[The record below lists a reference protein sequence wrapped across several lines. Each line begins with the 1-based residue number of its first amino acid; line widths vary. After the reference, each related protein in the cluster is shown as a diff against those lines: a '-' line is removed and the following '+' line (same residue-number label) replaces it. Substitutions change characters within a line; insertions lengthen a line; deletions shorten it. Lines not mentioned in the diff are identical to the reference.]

1 MDAEISQSEQW
12 LRMLAWL
19 EDNWRRVAAVASVV
33 IVVGIVVAFVLW
45 SGAEKQRAAAGALSV
60 LLVAPEP
67 PTGAVLEGFVEAHP
81 DTAAAVR
88 AELLAAVAMFTEGK
102 FAEAQALF
110 EGFLARHGSGPL
122 TPKARFGVA
131 ACKEAQGQVDAA
143 IDDYLAIVGNPG
155 SGNVIPQA
163 RFALAQLYL
172 KQGQTD
178 LARTQFEEL
187 ATVPGSSLAGEARV
201 RLSEMPPST
210 ASRQV
215 EVPLGNPPVLNPNQ
229 P

>member
-1 MDAEISQSEQW
+1 
-12 LRMLAWL
+12 
-19 EDNWRRVAAVASVV
+19 
-33 IVVGIVVAFVLW
+33 
-45 SGAEKQRAAAGALSV
+45 
-60 LLVAPEP
+60 
-67 PTGAVLEGFVEAHP
+67 
-81 DTAAAVR
+81 
-88 AELLAAVAMFTEGK
+88 
-102 FAEAQALF
+102 
-110 EGFLARHGSGPL
+110 L

-143 IDDYLAIVGNPG
+143 IDDYLAIVANPG